1 MYNLGTKAYQAYKNA
16 ATTTAS
22 PGQLVLMLYDGAL
35 RFLEQAK
42 KGFEYEDPLKF
53 NETINN
59 NILKAQAI
67 INELNLCL
75 DIKNGGE
82 LAQHMRRI
90 YLYCDDRLLYANIHK
105 DINLLNDVIKR
116 LEILRNAWA
125 EMLSVRESNGALNS
139 LGSAQ

>member
-42 KGFEYEDPLKF
+42 KGFEYEDPLEF

>member
-125 EMLSVRESNGALNS
+125 EMLSVRESNGAFNS